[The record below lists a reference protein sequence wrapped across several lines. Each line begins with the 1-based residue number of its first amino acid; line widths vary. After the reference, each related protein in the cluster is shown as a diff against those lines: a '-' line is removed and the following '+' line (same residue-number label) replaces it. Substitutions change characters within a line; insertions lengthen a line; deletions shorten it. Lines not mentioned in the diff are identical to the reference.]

1 MCGLFPSAA
10 NKDLSNLH
18 SALTRIY
25 PDESGLWSGAEQVN
39 AKFTPN
45 KSFVMLRNV
54 CTMVRSYDVSRF
66 YDDEVSSLNGAV

>member
-39 AKFTPN
+39 AKFTPI
-45 KSFVMLRNV
+45 KSFVTLRSV
-54 CTMVRSYDVSRF
+54 CTTVRSIRCVAF
-66 YDDEVSSLNGAV
+66 L